1 MAESMTGETV
11 VQTLN
16 EEAPDGNSEGDSGIS
31 SIPDKS
37 NSSSELVGTIV
48 ADPEPEEANNT
59 EAAEE
64 EEAETEGE
72 EVEPKDESKDDKLD
86 RFDKHPRFQELKAE
100 RDKAIERAALAEARA
115 KETAKVEAA
124 PDYQDVMEMDDDA
137 LDEQWETDK
146 KGFLQNYAKQI
157 AAEVFAGI
165 AEREQKTTIQQ
176 KVNTTYDKYAT
187 ENPDFQMMLDSGE
200 IRNFINQNP
209 GHNAISA
216 HMALSGEA
224 KTQAKIDA
232 AVAEATKKAAE
243 NHKVKRSAVVLN
255 EDASSPTVPKSG
267 IPPELKNT
275 KLHGGPTGA
284 LFARL
289 MASRKS
295 SAG

>member
-1 MAESMTGETV
+1 MGESMTGETV

-16 EEAPDGNSEGDSGIS
+16 EEAPDVNSDGDSGIS

-48 ADPEPEEANNT
+48 ADTEPEEANNT

-72 EVEPKDESKDDKLD
+72 EVEPKDELKDDKLD

-100 RDKAIERAALAEARA
+100 RDKAIERAALAEAKA
-115 KETAKVEAA
+115 KETDKAEAV
-124 PDYQDVMEMDDDA
+124 PDYQDVMEMDDEA
-137 LDEQWETDK
+137 LDEKWETDK

-255 EDASSPTVPKSG
+255 EDTSTPTAQKSG

-275 KLHGGPTGA
+275 KLHGGLTGA

-289 MASRKS
+289 QASRKS